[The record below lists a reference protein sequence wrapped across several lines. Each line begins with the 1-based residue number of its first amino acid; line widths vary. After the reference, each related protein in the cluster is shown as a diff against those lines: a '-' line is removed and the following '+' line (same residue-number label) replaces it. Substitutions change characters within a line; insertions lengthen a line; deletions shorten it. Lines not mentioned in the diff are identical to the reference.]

1 MRPEDKPHLVHA
13 IDLARRARARG
24 DHPFGSVLV
33 DARGRVLLEGENT
46 VVTTGDCTGHAESNL
61 MREATRQYRP
71 EELAG
76 STLYASTEPCAMCAG
91 AIFWGGVRRVVFAL
105 SSEELG
111 QFLDPPRPL
120 FACPAATSSPAAPHP
135 PRWWAQWRCRRPMRC
150 MRASGNKPAAVHE
163 PLFGDQALQAHLP
176 GLHG

>member
-1 MRPEDKPHLVHA
+1 MRPEDTQHLMHA

-24 DHPFGSVLV
+24 DDPFGSVLV

-46 VVTTGDCTGHAESNL
+46 VGTTRDCTGHAESNL
-61 MREATRQYRP
+61 MREATRRYRP

-111 QFLDPPRPL
+111 QFTDPSEPALRMSCRDV
-120 FACPAATSSPAAPHP
+120 FARGSLPTEVVGPVALPEA
-135 PRWWAQWRCRRPMRC
+135 
-150 MRASGNKPAAVHE
+150 GEVHE
-163 PLFGDQALQAHLP
+163 GYWK
-176 GLHG
+176 

>member
-46 VVTTGDCTGHAESNL
+46 QVTTGDCTGHAESNL
-61 MREATRQYRP
+61 MGEATRRYRP

-111 QFLDPPRPL
+111 QFLDPSAPALRMSCRDV
-120 FACPAATSSPAAPHP
+120 FARGSSPTEVVGPVALPEAHE
-135 PRWWAQWRCRRPMRC
+135 
-150 MRASGNKPAAVHE
+150 VHE
-163 PLFGDQALQAHLP
+163 GFWK
-176 GLHG
+176 